1 MSGGMTGGM
10 TGGPGACPDWDAL
23 ATLRESLEPAGPE
36 PEPAEWTAAL
46 AHFDGCP
53 RCRRQALAADPLLVF
68 RRLPG
73 AERTATE
80 ESAEAEA
87 MVQAVSA
94 MRAAER
100 LESRRRF
107 AGWRRWA
114 AAAVLALASL
124 SVGRDK
130 TPLLIPAPA
139 PPAAALPAS
148 PASSAVNVVNT
159 GAATLER
166 LDRSDA
172 RVYQLNGKDLSVFMI
187 VDNKLDV

>member
-1 MSGGMTGGM
+1 MTGGL
-10 TGGPGACPDWDAL
+10 GACPDWNAL
-23 ATLRESLEPAGPE
+23 VALRERAAAAGLEA
-36 PEPAEWTAAL
+36 EPAEWTAAL
-46 AHFDGCP
+46 AHLDGCP
-53 RCRRQALAADPLLVF
+53 RCRRQAMAADPLLIF

-73 AERTATE
+73 AERQAAE
-80 ESAEAEA
+80 ERAEAEA

-94 MRAAER
+94 MRAAGR

-114 AAAVLALASL
+114 AAAVLALAAL
-124 SVGRDK
+124 SVGRDRE
-130 TPLLIPAPA
+130 PLLAPAASPPMAA
-139 PPAAALPAS
+139 PPAAAS
-148 PASSAVNVVNT
+148 PAASNVNVVNN